1 MFPLHPETPREG
13 ITLEELF
20 DTDSAKISRMV
31 SQLKETA
38 EALGLVFGDRH
49 MTFNSRLAQE
59 LGLWAQEQG
68 YGDAFHE
75 AAFAAYFGDGKNL
88 ADPEVL
94 LDLASQAGLSR
105 QEAEKVLEKR
115 SYRDQVDRD
124 WELSRRLGI
133 RAAPTFVLNQTRLI
147 GAQNY
152 RTLQELML
160 EHDIPRR

>member
-59 LGLWAQEQG
+59 LGLWAEEQG
-68 YGDAFHE
+68 CGDAFHE

-94 LDLASQAGLSR
+94 LELTDKAGLSR
-105 QEAEKVLEKR
+105 RGAEEVLEKR
-115 SYRDQVDRD
+115 SYSDEVDRD
-124 WELSRRLGI
+124 WDLSRSLGI
-133 RAAPTFVLNQTRLI
+133 HAAPTFVLNQTRLV

-152 RTLQELML
+152 RTLQGLMM
-160 EHDIPRR
+160 EHNIPRR